1 MRFFFL
7 RTLSL
12 FAIHN
17 SDSHSAAPAAVF
29 AVSVPAAGVVP
40 GKSYA
45 LSLVVMIIL
54 ICEHVQIAADTSILL
69 RRSST
74 IICHCCSPTSQH
86 HRHFRLPLTSS
97 PDSSLSH
104 CRRYLDAVLFMMT

>member
-54 ICEHVQIAADTSILL
+54 IAADTSILL